1 MAATS
6 LPPDTS
12 SFDKP
17 QQSDLDKCVHCGLCL
32 NACPTYRELGL
43 EMDSPRG
50 RIYQMAQVAEGRLE
64 INEEYVKHIDLC
76 LACRACETACPSG
89 VQYGRLV
96 EAARSEIANQ
106 VRGSLLK
113 RFVQWL
119 VFKHLLLSPR
129 LLQITGYA
137 AYLYQKCGLQ
147 QLIRR
152 TTILDRLG
160 RIGQLER
167 LAPQIERPFYFAQIG
182 KVFPAYGEVKHR
194 VAFLSGCIAN
204 ISFARLNE
212 ATVRVLQRNGCEVTV
227 AAGQGCC
234 GALHIHAGL
243 RDLGRQQALQNIEA
257 LEKGNYDAYIT
268 NAAGCGSVLK
278 EYHELFEHAPEL
290 HQRAK
295 SFSSKIKDVSEFL
308 AEVDFNKRL
317 GPLPISITYQD
328 SCHLLHGQKIKQQPR
343 DMLAAIPEL
352 TFTELPFSEI
362 CCGSAGVYNV
372 EHTEMSMSLLHE
384 KMRMVRLT
392 GAQTI
397 VTANPGCLLQ
407 MRAGVEMSNGNERVV
422 HVVELLDESYRRA
435 ETN

>member
-1 MAATS
+1 
-6 LPPDTS
+6 
-12 SFDKP
+12 
-17 QQSDLDKCVHCGLCL
+17 
-32 NACPTYRELGL
+32 
-43 EMDSPRG
+43 
-50 RIYQMAQVAEGRLE
+50 MAQVAEGRLE

>member
-12 SFDKP
+12 PFDKP

-129 LLQITGYA
+129 LLRITGYA

-152 TTILDRLG
+152 TKILDRLG